1 MGLQK
6 LTVITALV
14 FFLIE
19 TVLFGMYYLTLSTDI
34 IFISYFIGIIILII
48 SIILGCII
56 IFSKNSTNIKL
67 KSCSVILLNILI
79 AGIYS
84 YFVILLTDYARITLI
99 NSTSDKITDI
109 QILGCKEKYLDI
121 LNKGDKKTIWIKIT
135 EDCSIDINYIFEGTK
150 KRENIIEY
158 ISPGMGEKIDFSIE

>member
-1 MGLQK
+1 MSLQK
-6 LTVITALV
+6 FTVITALI

-19 TVLFGMYYLTLSTDI
+19 TILFYIYYITASTDI

-67 KSCSVILLNILI
+67 KSCSIIVLNILI
-79 AGIYS
+79 ASVYS
-84 YFVILLTDYARITLI
+84 YFVILLTNYARITLI
-99 NSTSDKITDI
+99 NSTSNTVTDI
-109 QILGCKEKYLDI
+109 QILGCEEKMIGKLEKE
-121 LNKGDKKTIWIKIT
+121 DKRTIWIKIP

-158 ISPGMGEKIDFSIE
+158 ISPGMGEKIEFSIE

>member
-19 TVLFGMYYLTLSTDI
+19 TVLFGMYYITLSTDI
-34 IFISYFIGIIILII
+34 IFVSYFIGIIILII

-56 IFSKNSTNIKL
+56 IFIKNSTNIKL
-67 KSCSVILLNILI
+67 KSCSIIVLNILI
-79 AGIYS
+79 VGIYS
-84 YFVILLTDYARITLI
+84 YFVILLTDYARITFI

-109 QILGCKEKYLDI
+109 QILGCEEKYLDI
-121 LNKGDKKTIWIKIT
+121 LNKGDKKTIWINIP

>member
-1 MGLQK
+1 MSLQK
-6 LTVITALV
+6 FTFITALI

-19 TVLFGMYYLTLSTDI
+19 TSLFGIYYITLSTDI

-67 KSCSVILLNILI
+67 KSCSIIVLNILI
-79 AGIYS
+79 ASVYS
-84 YFVILLTDYARITLI
+84 YFVIRLTDYARITLI
-99 NSTSDKITDI
+99 NSTSDKITNI
-109 QILGCKEKYLDI
+109 QILGCEEKFIDKLEKE
-121 LNKGDKKTIWIKIT
+121 DKKTIWIKIP

-158 ISPGMGEKIDFSIE
+158 ISPGMGEKIEFSIE

>member
-6 LTVITALV
+6 FTVITALI

-19 TVLFGMYYLTLSTDI
+19 TVLFGMYYITLSIDV

-67 KSCSVILLNILI
+67 KSCSIIVLNILI
-79 AGIYS
+79 ASVYS
-84 YFVILLTDYARITLI
+84 YFVILLTNYARITLI

-109 QILGCKEKYLDI
+109 QILGCEEKSLDI
-121 LNKGDKKTIWIKIT
+121 LNKGDRKTIWIKIP

-158 ISPGMGEKIDFSIE
+158 ISPGMGEKIEFSIE